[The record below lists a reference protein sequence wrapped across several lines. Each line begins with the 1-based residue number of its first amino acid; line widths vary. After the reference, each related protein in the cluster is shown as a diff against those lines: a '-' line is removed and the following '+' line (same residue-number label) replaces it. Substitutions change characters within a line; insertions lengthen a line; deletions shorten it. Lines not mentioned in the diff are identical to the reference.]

1 MPRYVYSCKGCG
13 GYFQVWHGMKE
24 MQESCQLC
32 EEGDRLVRV
41 PQIPV
46 FKTSEIN
53 EKKKVGTTVK
63 EHIEENKR
71 ILLEQKKEARSH
83 KHDN

>member
-1 MPRYVYSCKGCG
+1 
-13 GYFQVWHGMKE
+13 MKE